1 MAEATLAAGVVG
13 LAHRQEVGREA
24 SGHHLASVDKDVCG
38 EQSEGKH
45 TCDTRTQ
52 REKLPHKHAD
62 AERTTKAAGW
72 RDISGPEAVRIHF
85 LLLTDEANDA
95 AHQRVEVTTVSGHD
109 GLLLSQQS
117 FPGRLHHVHGHFTD
131 EDLRRKPRQERK
143 GERERRR
150 KQEVKGSAESEA
162 DGKDLHA
169 DANQLKLLPF
179 LYVNVQ
185 LQAPPITEGCYAQ
198 VATVTEDALIKM
210 KIEIR
215 RCSRG

>member
-62 AERTTKAAGW
+62 AERTTKSAGW

-131 EDLRRKPRQERK
+131 EDLRRKQRQGQSRK
-143 GERERRR
+143 GEREEEGSR
-150 KQEVKGSAESEA
+150 KLKVLQSLQLM
-162 DGKDLHA
+162 GKICTQTQTNSNSSPSFMLMCSSRPLPSQRAAMH
-169 DANQLKLLPF
+169 KLP
-179 LYVNVQ
+179 
-185 LQAPPITEGCYAQ
+185 
-198 VATVTEDALIKM
+198 
-210 KIEIR
+210 R
-215 RCSRG
+215 